1 MGMLDDAKDKMS
13 DGMDSMRARYEELKS
28 REQDGSLDDKGR
40 MELDQLR
47 NRFERK
53 D

>member
-1 MGMLDDAKDKMS
+1 MGLLDSAKDNMS
-13 DGMDSMRARYEELKS
+13 DSMDSMRARYEELKT
-28 REQDGSLDDKGR
+28 REQDGNLDDKGR